1 MVLFLTFFL
10 SFFVFLFFRPSSIG
24 LFFFLALFFFALR
37 MVAFSFGREREKKAE
52 VSGGDSEERGW
63 REYKGPQKRL
73 PAVT

>member
-1 MVLFLTFFL
+1 MVLFQSFFFFFFFFQAFVHRPSL
-10 SFFVFLFFRPSSIG
+10 SFFSLCSFLLFEG
-24 LFFFLALFFFALR
+24 LLFLL
-37 MVAFSFGREREKKAE
+37 GEREKKAE